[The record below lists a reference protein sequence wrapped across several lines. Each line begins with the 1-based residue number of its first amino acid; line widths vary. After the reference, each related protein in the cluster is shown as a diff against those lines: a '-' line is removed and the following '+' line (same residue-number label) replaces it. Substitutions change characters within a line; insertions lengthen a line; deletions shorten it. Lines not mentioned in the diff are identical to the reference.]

1 MTSEHF
7 SPGSMRL
14 RNLVLV
20 LVGIA
25 ATIVVLRRRPSER
38 VDVHFDDGSTIRFSG
53 GPEARALLRDAY
65 AILEAVE

>member
-25 ATIVVLRRRPSER
+25 AAIVLFRRRRSKR
-38 VDVHFDDGSTIRFSG
+38 VEVHFDDGSTIRFSG